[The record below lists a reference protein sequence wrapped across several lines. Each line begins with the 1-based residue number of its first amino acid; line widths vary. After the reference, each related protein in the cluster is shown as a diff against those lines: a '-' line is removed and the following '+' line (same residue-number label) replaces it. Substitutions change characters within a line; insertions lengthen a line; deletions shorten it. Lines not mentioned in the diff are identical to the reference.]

1 MSGSLTLYASHHTD
15 VFNDFFSLLL
25 LVRNE
30 YLHVIESQ
38 WSEVNFSM
46 VGTGQCLIVLSL
58 IADKPQMLCFLRL
71 SGCMISEEGFVELAL
86 ALKTNPSH
94 LKELDLSYNNP
105 GESGVKMLSELKEDQ
120 QYKLSE
126 VK

>member
-1 MSGSLTLYASHHTD
+1 
-15 VFNDFFSLLL
+15 
-25 LVRNE
+25 
-30 YLHVIESQ
+30 
-38 WSEVNFSM
+38 M

-58 IADKPQMLCFLRL
+58 IADKPQMLCVLRL
-71 SGCMISEEGFVELAL
+71 SGCMISEEGFVELAS

-94 LKELDLSYNNP
+94 LEELDLSYNNP

-120 QYKLSE
+120 QYRLSE